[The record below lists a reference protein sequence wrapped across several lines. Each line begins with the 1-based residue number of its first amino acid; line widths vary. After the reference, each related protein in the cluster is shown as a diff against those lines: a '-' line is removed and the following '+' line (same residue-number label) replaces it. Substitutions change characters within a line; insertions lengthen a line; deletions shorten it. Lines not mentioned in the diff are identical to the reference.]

1 MNTQRTSGHSRD
13 DLWFHTQG
21 EEDQTLTK
29 CSGIFR
35 RDAEP
40 TVSLFTHIRGGKK
53 TTTLSIVQVVGSHT
67 IEYMEIRSAYN
78 PKFQPI
84 PIPQL
89 LSHYPNAV
97 TREVFSTFDKQKV
110 GGWHFRHLSQTP
122 DQYEIFWLEVP
133 YITHHGH
140 PSHHGMCFFR
150 KKLRS
155 QAGDIDMGGQR
166 CYCHGQFSHINLGT
180 RYLHC
185 PHTANKK
192 NMQNLALHSPLRLKQ
207 INHFSFPFRKILDQ
221 VACLE
226 EQFGNEAFPFP
237 PQQLVHVFFS
247 LLAKFIFSEIRSS
260 LVTSWKWA
268 VFVLGPRNSHNS
280 WNQPNQVVWDHKV
293 QQKSIPNLNY
303 FSRFVTYKITTSMS
317 SRQTNQPI
325 DSERIFSPVLLR
337 CTCPP
342 RPLRTRKVSMA
353 RRYTRQRRSREWR
366 PWKRRPS
373 DLRVAPGNAP
383 HWFFGG

>member
-1 MNTQRTSGHSRD
+1 MQLPEKSSALLTSKKWED
-13 DLWFHTQG
+13 DTSVIFHFPDHMRCSGWKFHT
-21 EEDQTLTK
+21 
-29 CSGIFR
+29 S
-35 RDAEP
+35 P
-40 TVSLFTHIRGGKK
+40 T
-53 TTTLSIVQVVGSHT
+53 
-67 IEYMEIRSAYN
+67 M
-78 PKFQPI
+78 
-84 PIPQL
+84 
-89 LSHYPNAV
+89 V
-97 TREVFSTFDKQKV
+97 TPVIMGCVFFA
-110 GGWHFRHLSQTP
+110 
-122 DQYEIFWLEVP
+122 
-133 YITHHGH
+133 
-140 PSHHGMCFFR
+140 

-280 WNQPNQVVWDHKV
+280 WNQPSGLGPQGPTKIHPESKLFFKIRDV
-293 QQKSIPNLNY
+293 QNHHINEFQ
-303 FSRFVTYKITTSMS
+303 TS
-317 SRQTNQPI
+317 TNQPI

-383 HWFFGG
+383 HFLAPGFFWGVTCTHQPFANKILY